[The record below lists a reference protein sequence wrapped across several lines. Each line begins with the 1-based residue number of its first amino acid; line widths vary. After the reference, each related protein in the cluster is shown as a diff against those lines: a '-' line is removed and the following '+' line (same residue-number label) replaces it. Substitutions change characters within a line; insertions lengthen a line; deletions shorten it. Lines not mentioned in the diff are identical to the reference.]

1 MPELPEVE
9 TIARSLRNHAD
20 LPWHEQV
27 GMNTRPGIVGRT
39 IASVQVLWERSIAT
53 PTPQEFQ
60 TRLVGQAVHS
70 VERRGKFI
78 VIALDTAELLFHLRM
93 SGDLRVEP
101 KTQPRLPHDRLEIDF
116 SDGMKLVFND
126 TRKFGRVWL
135 VTERDEVIHALGPE
149 PFDPALTGQVLYQR
163 IHGSRRAIK
172 SVLLDQSVIAGV
184 GNIYSDEALF
194 LAGIHPTRPAC
205 DVTQAQAE
213 ALLAGIRAVMEEGI
227 RRNGASIDWVYRG
240 GDFQNY
246 FKVYQRTG
254 EPCQKCGT
262 PIERRVI
269 GQRSSHF
276 CPHCQP
282 K

>member
-1 MPELPEVE
+1 M
-9 TIARSLRNHAD
+9 D
-20 LPWHEQV
+20 
-27 GMNTRPGIVGRT
+27 TRPGIVGRS
-39 IASVQVLWERSIAT
+39 ISSVQVFWERSVAT
-53 PTPQEFQ
+53 PSVSEFLA
-60 TRLVGQAVHS
+60 RLPGQSVRG

-78 VIALDTAELLFHLRM
+78 VISLSDEELLFHLRM

-101 KTQPRLPHDRLEIDF
+101 QTQPRLPHDRLEIGF
-116 SDGMKLVFND
+116 ADGMKLVFND
-126 TRKFGRVWL
+126 TRKFGRAWL
-135 VTERDEVIHALGPE
+135 VKERAQVIHALGPE
-149 PFDPALTGQVLYQR
+149 PFDPALTGKELYQR
-163 IHGSRRAIK
+163 FHGSRRAIK

-194 LAGIHPTRPAC
+194 LAGIHPSRPAC
-205 DVTQAQAE
+205 EVTPEQAN
-213 ALLAGIRAVMEEGI
+213 ALLSGIREVMEEGI

-269 GQRSSHF
+269 GQRSSHY

-282 K
+282 E

>member
-1 MPELPEVE
+1 M
-9 TIARSLRNHAD
+9 D
-20 LPWHEQV
+20 
-27 GMNTRPGIVGRT
+27 TRPGILGRT
-39 IASVQVLWERSIAT
+39 IRSVQVLWERSVAT
-53 PTPQEFQ
+53 PDPLEFQ
-60 TRLVGQAVHS
+60 TRLVGQTVLG

-78 VIALDTAELLFHLRM
+78 VIALSTDELLIHLRM

-101 KTQPRLPHDRLEIDF
+101 QTMKRLPHDRLEFCF
-116 SDGMKLVFND
+116 SDGMKLAFND
-126 TRKFGRVWL
+126 TRKFGRAWL
-135 VTERDEVIHALGPE
+135 VKERDEVIHTLGPE
-149 PFDPALTGQVLYQR
+149 PFDPALTGQALYQR
-163 IHGSRRAIK
+163 FHGSRRAIK
-172 SVLLDQSVIAGV
+172 TILLDQSVIAGV

-194 LAGIHPTRPAC
+194 LAGVHPSRPAC
-205 DVTQAQAE
+205 DVTKEQAD

-254 EPCQKCGT
+254 DPCRVCGT
-262 PIERRVI
+262 PIVRRVI

-282 K
+282 E

>member
-9 TIARSLRNHAD
+9 TIARSLRNPAD
-20 LPWHEQV
+20 LPWTEQV
-27 GMNTRPGIVGRT
+27 GMNTRPGIVGRS
-39 IASVQVLWERSIAT
+39 ISSVQVLWERSIAT

-60 TRLVGQAVHS
+60 TCLVGQSVS
-70 VERRGKFI
+70 GVERRGKFI
-78 VIALDTAELLFHLRM
+78 VIKLSADDLLFHLRM

-101 KTQPRLPHDRLEIDF
+101 ITQPRLPHDRLEIHF
-116 SDGMKLVFND
+116 ADGMKLVFND
-126 TRKFGRVWL
+126 TRKFGRTWL
-135 VTERDEVIHALGPE
+135 VQDRNEVIQSLGPE

-163 IHGSRRAIK
+163 FHGSRRAIK
-172 SVLLDQSVIAGV
+172 SVLLDQSIIAGV

-194 LAGIHPTRPAC
+194 LAGVNPARPAC
-205 DVTQAQAE
+205 DVSLPEAD
-213 ALLAGIRAVMEEGI
+213 ALLAGVRAVMEEGI

-246 FKVYQRTG
+246 FKVYQRTA

-262 PIERRVI
+262 PIERHVI

>member
-1 MPELPEVE
+1 MD
-9 TIARSLRNHAD
+9 S
-20 LPWHEQV
+20 
-27 GMNTRPGIVGRT
+27 RPGIVSRT
-39 IASVQVLWERSIAT
+39 IRSVQVLWERSIAT
-53 PTPQEFQ
+53 PTPLEFQ
-60 TRLVGQAVHS
+60 TRLVGQTVLG

-78 VIALDTAELLFHLRM
+78 VIALSADELLIHLRM

-101 KTQPRLPHDRLEIDF
+101 QSTERLPHDRLEICF

-126 TRKFGRVWL
+126 TRKFGRAWL
-135 VTERDEVIHALGPE
+135 VSERDEVIHALGPE
-149 PFDPALTGQVLYQR
+149 PFDPALTGEVLHQR
-163 IHGSRRAIK
+163 FHSSRRAIK
-172 SVLLDQSVIAGV
+172 TALLDQSVIAGV

-194 LAGIHPTRPAC
+194 LAGLHPSRPAC

-213 ALLAGIRAVMEEGI
+213 ALLAGIRSVMEEGI

-254 EPCQKCGT
+254 DPCQVCGT
-262 PIERRVI
+262 PIVRRVI

-282 K
+282 E